1 MIQKTID
8 TCCGITLA
16 IQGVCFVVVQYG
28 AINPWFF
35 PFPLLWLTTSMLGGI
50 VATFSVCL
58 LIREKLYGRSIRA
71 ESIVI
76 CTMNLIIV
84 VFLQVSYGYQNVDL
98 QEGNDYSTDIVDAP
112 SHQLTTHERMT
123 FKEASDVWGFLA
135 IPHKIRKAD
144 LDSIILPASDFD
156 STLIVKKAISRMGWL
171 LRRHSDVKMTDGSIS
186 ETYTF
191 KAGFP
196 TLYVRADVVV
206 RIVSNQSGYTT
217 VDIRSSSSA
226 DRRDWGMNN
235 LIIKTLAE
243 EIKGVARNYSPTD
256 S

>member
-1 MIQKTID
+1 
-8 TCCGITLA
+8 
-16 IQGVCFVVVQYG
+16 
-28 AINPWFF
+28 
-35 PFPLLWLTTSMLGGI
+35 
-50 VATFSVCL
+50 
-58 LIREKLYGRSIRA
+58 
-71 ESIVI
+71 
-76 CTMNLIIV
+76 
-84 VFLQVSYGYQNVDL
+84 
-98 QEGNDYSTDIVDAP
+98 
-112 SHQLTTHERMT
+112 
-123 FKEASDVWGFLA
+123 
-135 IPHKIRKAD
+135 
-144 LDSIILPASDFD
+144 
-156 STLIVKKAISRMGWL
+156 MGWV

-186 ETYTF
+186 ETYMF

>member
-144 LDSIILPASDFD
+144 LDSYLARFRFLFNVNCQKSDQQD
-156 STLIVKKAISRMGWL
+156 GLGPTSTFRC
-171 LRRHSDVKMTDGSIS
+171 
-186 ETYTF
+186 
-191 KAGFP
+191 
-196 TLYVRADVVV
+196 
-206 RIVSNQSGYTT
+206 
-217 VDIRSSSSA
+217 
-226 DRRDWGMNN
+226 
-235 LIIKTLAE
+235 
-243 EIKGVARNYSPTD
+243 
-256 S
+256 